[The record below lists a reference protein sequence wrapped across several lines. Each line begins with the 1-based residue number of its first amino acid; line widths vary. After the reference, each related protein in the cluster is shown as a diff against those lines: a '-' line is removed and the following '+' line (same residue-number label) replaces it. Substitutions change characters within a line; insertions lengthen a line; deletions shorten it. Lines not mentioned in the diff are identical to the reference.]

1 MPWMQYLRSFSTA
14 SPAAGNSWLY
24 GVHHVAR
31 AGNGVVVFVL
41 VMRCKVKKFDEVTI
55 GDCRLILGDCRD
67 VLPVIGMIDHVI
79 TDPPYGEK
87 THKGA
92 RTGGNGH
99 KDPSSGKAV
108 LIDFDSL
115 PDDEFY
121 PLCELLVEIA
131 RRWVIMSCEWRHA
144 ATLENEEVLV
154 RLGVWIKRNAAP
166 QFTGDRPGVGWEA
179 IACLHRKGRKK
190 WNGGGH
196 HAVWDFPKTEGE
208 HPTQKPIMLIQ
219 KWIEQ
224 FTDLGETILDPFMG
238 SGTTGVA
245 CVQLGRKFIGI
256 ERDPKYFDIACKRI
270 QQAYSQPRLF
280 SCDYQKAQQDAL
292 F

>member
-1 MPWMQYLRSFSTA
+1 MSKWR
-14 SPAAGNSWLY
+14 
-24 GVHHVAR
+24 
-31 AGNGVVVFVL
+31 
-41 VMRCKVKKFDEVTI
+41 EEII
-55 GDCRLILGDCRD
+55 GDCRLILGDCTD
-67 VLPVIGMIDHVI
+67 VFPTIESVDHVI

-92 RTGGNGH
+92 RTGRNGQ
-99 KDPSSGKAV
+99 AV

-115 PDDEFY
+115 PDDAFY
-121 PLCELLVEIA
+121 PLCESLVKLA
-131 RRWVIMSCEWRHA
+131 RRWVVMSCEWRHA
-144 ATLENEEVLV
+144 VKLEESELLI
-154 RLGVWIKRNAAP
+154 RLGVWIKRNSAP

-208 HPTQKPIMLIQ
+208 HPTQKPILLIK
-219 KWIEQ
+219 KWVEQ
-224 FTDLGETILDPFMG
+224 FTDAGETILDPFMG

-256 ERDPKYFDIACKRI
+256 EREQKYFDIACRRI
-270 QQAYSQPRLF
+270 EQAYSQPNLF
-280 SCDYQKAQQDAL
+280 QEQEKKAIQDSL
-292 F
+292 FN